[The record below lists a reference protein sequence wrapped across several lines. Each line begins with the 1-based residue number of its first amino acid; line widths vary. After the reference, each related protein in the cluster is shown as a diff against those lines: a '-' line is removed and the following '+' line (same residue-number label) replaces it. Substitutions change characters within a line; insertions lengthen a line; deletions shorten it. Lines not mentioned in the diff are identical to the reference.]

1 MKLIVPI
8 IATANCAEVFL
19 SVSETAAPVMSRTP
33 RNAERRM
40 FQLEEQIEDWIA
52 EAGVGPFDKRNLWA
66 YGCHCQ
72 FLGDRP
78 LSEMGI
84 GQPKDQI
91 DSYVLL
97 CKKILAYYNLENR
110 ALYLNLVPEL
120 PNSVWYSWL
129 Q

>member
-1 MKLIVPI
+1 MKLIASI
-8 IATANCAEVFL
+8 IATANCAQVFL

-52 EAGVGPFDKRNLWA
+52 EAGVGPFDERNLWA

-78 LSEMGI
+78 LSEMGV

-97 CKKILAYYNLENR
+97 RKIEPR
-110 ALYLNLVPEL
+110 V
-120 PNSVWYSWL
+120 
-129 Q
+129 

>member
-19 SVSETAAPVMSRTP
+19 HVSETAAPVMSRTP

-97 CKKILAYYNLENR
+97 CRKMLAFYNLENR
-110 ALYLNLVPEL
+110 ALYLNLVPSL
-120 PNSVWYSWL
+120 QNSV
-129 Q
+129 